1 MMAQNWTGLSTLLDS
16 PHKHQQQLQ
25 ESKELSSVMQI
36 EDYIY

>member
-16 PHKHQQQLQ
+16 HKHQQQLQ